1 MGVAFMTLMG
11 GAFMAQMDGAVSYC
25 FWEICSKKKNTGLQG
40 STLSGPRMTTGF
52 GPFELPTRGLLQKG
66 RDHSPPKVCFEE
78 PSFWLAHSAMGIH
91 SAINIQITER
101 IGGGAQWV
109 ELSC

>member
-1 MGVAFMTLMG
+1 
-11 GAFMAQMDGAVSYC
+11 MAQMDGAVSYC
-25 FWEICSKKKNTGLQG
+25 FLGDMLKKYTGLQG

-91 SAINIQITER
+91 SAINIQTNWGWGSM
-101 IGGGAQWV
+101 GGV
-109 ELSC
+109 IILTYNN